1 MMGTNI
7 NILDNEAAAVPPVS
21 AEETPTLGDQP
32 KVEATQPAKAPRI
45 LSLDAFR
52 GLTILLMLL
61 VNNVALDVFTPKH
74 LKHAAWNGGVT
85 LADLVA
91 PWFLFCVGVAIP
103 FSAASFAKTGKP
115 AWHHDL
121 KILRRGALLVL
132 LGCLIDSSIY
142 NGPVFCLDVLQLIGL
157 AYVVGALLYELPLS
171 RRMAIAGLLLAG
183 YWAFI
188 KFVPIPGEGA
198 GFFLQ
203 NHNVITHINQNYLS
217 SVGLVGI
224 FSLIPTAALVM
235 IGSAIGDLMRR
246 RDRDQMWIVAWL
258 MMVGLG
264 LSIGGIAWNASL
276 AFNKPLWT
284 PAYILLAAGTG
295 SMVLGLFYL
304 IIDAHRWSKWA
315 FPLIVFGSNAIV
327 AYVAPILVK
336 LLILQKW
343 QFAVPGHGSV
353 PILQHWL
360 DVLVAQFGRV
370 PGGWIYTI
378 AYIVVWWLIL
388 WQLYR
393 RKLFLRV

>member
-1 MMGTNI
+1 MALADREI
-7 NILDNEAAAVPPVS
+7 HDLPIVD
-21 AEETPTLGDQP
+21 AEEAPREVEQP
-32 KVEATQPAKAPRI
+32 KPAAKEQSKPARL

-52 GLTILLMLL
+52 GLTIVLMLL
-61 VNNVALDVFTPKH
+61 VNNVALDTFTPKH
-74 LKHAAWNGGVT
+74 LTHAPWNGGVN

-115 AWHHDL
+115 AWHQDL
-121 KILRRGALLVL
+121 KILKRGALLIL

-157 AYVVGALLYELPLS
+157 AYVVGALLYDLPLS

-198 GFFLQ
+198 GFFQQ
-203 NHNVITHINQNYLS
+203 NHNLITHINQNYLS
-217 SVGLVGI
+217 PVSLVGI
-224 FSLIPTAALVM
+224 FSIIPTAALVL
-235 IGSAIGDLMRR
+235 IGTAVGDLLRR
-246 RDRDQMWIVAWL
+246 RDRDQMWTVAWL
-258 MMVGLG
+258 TL
-264 LSIGGIAWNASL
+264 IGVALTAGAVIWNASL
-276 AFNKPLWT
+276 VFNKPLWT
-284 PAYILLAAGTG
+284 PSYVLLAAGTG
-295 SMVLGLFYL
+295 SLILGLFYL
-304 IIDAHRWSKWA
+304 IMDTHRWTKWA

-343 QFAVPGHGSV
+343 HVAVPGHGHV
-353 PILQHWL
+353 QVLQRIL
-360 DVLVAQFGRV
+360 DVTVAHFGRV

-378 AYIVVWWLIL
+378 GYVVVWWLIL
-388 WQLYR
+388 WQLHR
-393 RKLFLRV
+393 KKLFLRV

>member
-1 MMGTNI
+1 MDTNI
-7 NILDNEAAAVPPVS
+7 DVSDKDIITLPLIS
-21 AEETPTLGDQP
+21 AEDIPSDGDQP
-32 KVEATQPAKAPRI
+32 KAEAKPRAKPARI

-61 VNNVALDVFTPKH
+61 VNNIALDVFTPKH
-74 LKHAAWNGGVT
+74 LTHAAWNAGVN

-115 AWHHDL
+115 AWHYDI
-121 KILRRGALLVL
+121 KILRRGALLVF

-142 NGPVFCLDVLQLIGL
+142 NAPVFCLDVLQLIGL
-157 AYVVGALLYELPLS
+157 AYVVGALLYDLPLS
-171 RRMAIAGLLLAG
+171 RRMCIAGLLLVG
-183 YWAFI
+183 YWAAI
-188 KFVPIPGEGA
+188 KFLPIPGVGA
-198 GFFLQ
+198 GAFEE
-203 NHNVITHINQNYLS
+203 NQNFIAHLNLTYLVS
-217 SVGLVGI
+217 FNLGGLPSIV
-224 FSLIPTAALVM
+224 PTAALVM
-235 IGSAIGDLMRR
+235 IGSAVGDLMRR
-246 RDRDQMWIVAWL
+246 KDRGAMWIVAWL
-258 MMVGLG
+258 MMIGVG
-264 LSIGGIAWNASL
+264 LSIGGILWNASL

-284 PAYILLAAGTG
+284 PSYVLLSAGTG
-295 SMVLGLFYL
+295 SLVLGLFYL
-304 IIDAHRWSKWA
+304 IIDARRWSKWA

-343 QFAVPGHGSV
+343 HIAVPGHGSV
-353 PILQHWL
+353 TALQRCV
-360 DVLVAQFGRV
+360 DVLVAHFGRV

-388 WQLYR
+388 WLLHR